1 MWTFILIITQS
12 LLHIMYLKYSFAF
25 WVEKCVF
32 ILVNRYFLIKDLHS
46 FEVTSPLDA
55 LRISSGHV
63 CWEQNIYTWLAC
75 DTSKST
81 SEAVG
86 ETANVTSW
94 VLGLIQL
101 WDDQP
106 AAGVCFSGNFLFVN
120 LPCSCLSLSSLL
132 LDLQQKWAAWSGWM
146 WSLKTCL
153 VSVLDCAVTV
163 SSRTFCV
170 STSFN

>member
-63 CWEQNIYTWLAC
+63 C
-75 DTSKST
+75 
-81 SEAVG
+81 
-86 ETANVTSW
+86 
-94 VLGLIQL
+94 
-101 WDDQP
+101 
-106 AAGVCFSGNFLFVN
+106 
-120 LPCSCLSLSSLL
+120 
-132 LDLQQKWAAWSGWM
+132 
-146 WSLKTCL
+146 
-153 VSVLDCAVTV
+153 
-163 SSRTFCV
+163 
-170 STSFN
+170 